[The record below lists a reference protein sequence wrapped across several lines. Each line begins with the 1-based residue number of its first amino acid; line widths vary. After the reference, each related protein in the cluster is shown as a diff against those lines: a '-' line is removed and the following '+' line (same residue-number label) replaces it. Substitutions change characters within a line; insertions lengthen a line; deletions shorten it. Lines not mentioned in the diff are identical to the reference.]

1 MKDTTYTTDI
11 KAYIKYGNK
20 QNSNGLLP
28 TTHYEYVPAESQDL
42 TTKISTRT
50 AQFGRVA
57 IVTALAI
64 VSVPVAI
71 ASSIV
76 VATVLPL
83 CFLGC
88 EMRKQIKTYIDTP
101 KQQRNLTALLKE
113 TGNKI
118 LLSIVCF
125 FKVFGVFSA
134 DITLLA
140 ITFLT
145 HTKHMQILMQKI
157 SD

>member
-1 MKDTTYTTDI
+1 MINVTYLKDISD
-11 KAYIKYGNK
+11 YIKYGNK
-20 QNSNGLLP
+20 QNSSRILP
-28 TTHYEYVPAESQDL
+28 ATHDASVPAESQDL
-42 TTKISTRT
+42 TTKVCTRT